1 MLLRVMLLGLR
12 LLRMLLPVLLLLRVP
27 DGLLLRLLLVDRPVV
42 LLLLRL
48 PHDPLL
54 RLARRGR
61 PERGHGGLG
70 RRRLH
75 RHRLPARPARRVL
88 QGHDPHRLPV
98 GHLRHVDARPRLLD
112 DELLPALQH
121 QHPRLSP
128 VLRPQDL
135 PDGLLHHHAVLLL
148 LLGMVLNVL
157 LLLLLGAIQ

>member
-1 MLLRVMLLGLR
+1 MQVFHICNILYPSLR
-12 LLRMLLPVLLLLRVP
+12 
-27 DGLLLRLLLVDRPVV
+27 
-42 LLLLRL
+42 
-48 PHDPLL
+48 
-54 RLARRGR
+54 
-61 PERGHGGLG
+61 

-75 RHRLPARPARRVL
+75 RHRLPARRVL

-98 GHLRHVDARPRLLD
+98 GHLRHVDARSRLLD

-157 LLLLLGAIQ
+157 LLLLLGSNSVGNNQTVGLKCGLQFFSSCMTSKILFTIMTFPY